1 MLAPQNLFRVLNEL
15 IFVLLGGL
23 LIWLAVTG
31 RYLFNPR
38 SMTWLLLS
46 GLAVVFGL
54 VPLLAR
60 SSADGTRTA
69 AVVRGG
75 SLIIVGLAM
84 FGMAWAPFRLV
95 VWLLML
101 AGIVLVLR
109 GVVGAA
115 MSLRAAPTYRAS
127 VR

>member
-1 MLAPQNLFRVLNEL
+1 MLGPQNLLRVFNEL
-15 IFVLLGGL
+15 VFVLLGGL

-46 GLAVVFGL
+46 GLAVAFGL
-54 VPLLAR
+54 VPLFAR
-60 SSADGTRTA
+60 SAADGTRTA

-75 SLIIVGLAM
+75 SLIVVGIVM
-84 FGMAWAPFRLV
+84 FSMAWAPFRAI

-101 AGIVLVLR
+101 AGIVLALR
-109 GVVGAA
+109 GIVGAF
-115 MSLRAAPTYRAS
+115 MSLRVAPAYRAP

>member
-46 GLAVVFGL
+46 GLAVAFGL
-54 VPLLAR
+54 VPLFAR
-60 SSADGTRTA
+60 SSGDGTRTA
-69 AVVRGG
+69 ALVRGG
-75 SLIIVGLAM
+75 SLIIVGLVM
-84 FGMAWAPFRLV
+84 FGMAWAPFRLI
-95 VWLLML
+95 VWLLL
-101 AGIVLVLR
+101 IAGIVLVLR
-109 GVVGAA
+109 GLVGAA
-115 MSLRAAPTYRAS
+115 MSVRVPPAYRPS